1 MRSYEKEAFGL
12 WFGMLC
18 CNVFLSQLF
27 LLPLRFRSALTP

>member
-12 WFGMLC
+12 LCGMLC
-18 CNVFLSQLF
+18 RNVFVSQLF